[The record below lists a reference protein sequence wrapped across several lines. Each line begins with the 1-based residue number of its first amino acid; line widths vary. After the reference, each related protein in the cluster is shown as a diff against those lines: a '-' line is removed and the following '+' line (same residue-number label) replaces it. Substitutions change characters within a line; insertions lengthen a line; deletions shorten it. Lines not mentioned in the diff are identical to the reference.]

1 VTRQLYVWPS
11 DNFSTEDNEKIENAT
26 NVKSVRGG
34 VYSIGIVY
42 NDGTIDIVYDDPQ
55 FSPGSPP
62 SFSDVQA
69 IALGQT
75 HGLVLFND
83 GTVSGWGDN
92 SDGQLDIPTGLSG
105 VIAIEAGG
113 GDWGRA
119 HSVALKSDGTVVA
132 WGDDY
137 WGQSTV
143 PTGLSDVIAI
153 SSRETHNHALRA
165 DGSYVYWGGSPQAP
179 VVDPPDINDF
189 VQISTGHYGH
199 LGLRQGGMVEWWGNH
214 AGDSDPIPWAENL
227 TDVAQVAAGYHT
239 AAMHQDGTITGQGQS
254 WKWEDPPEDA
264 HGADFLDAGYYMTI
278 AFYDLSEP
286 RIPSLRLIQRDD
298 DNEFGSSRIERVQVS
313 SAQKSGRIPGPN
325 AYW

>member
-1 VTRQLYVWPS
+1 MTRQLYVWPS
-11 DNFSTEDNEKIENAT
+11 DNFFTEDNEKIENAT
-26 NVKSVRGG
+26 NVKSVRCG

-55 FSPGSPP
+55 SSPGSPP

-113 GDWGRA
+113 GDLELG
-119 HSVALKSDGTVVA
+119 HSLALKSDGTVVA
-132 WGDDY
+132 WGDDFY
-137 WGQSTV
+137 GQSTV

-153 SSRETHNHALRA
+153 SAREINSFALRS
-165 DGSYVYWGGSPQAP
+165 DGTIVAWGGGWSYEDDVQ
-179 VVDPPDINDF
+179 PPPGIDDF
-189 VQISTGHYGH
+189 IQVSAGHYGH
-199 LGLRQGGMVEWWGNH
+199 LGLRQDGTVEWWGQH
-214 AGDSDPIPWAENL
+214 FGDTDPIPWAENL
-227 TDVAQVAAGYHT
+227 TDVAQVASGYHT
-239 AAMHQDGTITGQGQS
+239 AAMLQDGTITGQGAD
-254 WKWEDPPEDA
+254 WNWEEPPEDA

-278 AFYDLSEP
+278 AFYEP